1 MKISKAG
8 IDFII
13 GFEGFSAKARKC
25 VSTEKY
31 YTIGYGHYGAD
42 VKKDDTITKEEARK
56 LLESDLLSFEKKV
69 SKYDS
74 KYDFNQ
80 NEFDALV
87 SFAYNVGNIDQ
98 LTAKGTRSREKIA
111 ECMLRYNKSGGKV
124 LNGLVKRREAESKLF
139 LSKLFLSSVST
150 SNYYPKYVGNS
161 NNIDMVLKA
170 IGVSDKYIGSWT
182 CRKPI
187 ANNNG
192 ISNYTGS
199 MEHNLKL
206 ISLAKSGKLKRV

>member
-13 GFEGFSAKARKC
+13 GFEGFSAKACKC

-31 YTIGYGHYGAD
+31 YTIGYGHYGSD
-42 VKKDDTITKEEARK
+42 VKKDDTISKEEARK

-98 LTAKGTRSREKIA
+98 LTSKGTRTRDKIA
-111 ECMLRYNKSGGKV
+111 ECMLLYNKSGGRV
-124 LNGLVKRREAESKLF
+124 LNGLTKRREAERKLF
-139 LSKLFLSSVST
+139 LTNVST
-150 SNYYPKYVGNS
+150 SNYYPKYIGS
-161 NNIDMVLKA
+161 SSNIDIVLKS
-170 IGVSDKYIGSWT
+170 IGVESKYIGSWT

-187 ANNNG
+187 ANKNG
-192 ISNYTGS
+192 ISNYTGTS
-199 MEHNLKL
+199 EQNLKL

>member
-1 MKISKAG
+1 MRISKAG

-13 GFEGFSAKARKC
+13 GFEGFSAKACKC

-42 VKKDDTITKEEARK
+42 VKKDDTITREEARK
-56 LLESDLLSFEKKV
+56 LLETDLLSFEKKV

-98 LTAKGTRSREKIA
+98 LTANGTRSRDKIS

-124 LNGLVKRREAESKLF
+124 LNGLTKRRKAERELF
-139 LSKLFLSSVST
+139 LTKVFAS
-150 SNYYPKYVGNS
+150 YYPKYTGSSTSVD
-161 NNIDMVLKA
+161 IVLKS
-170 IGVSDKYIGSWT
+170 IGVESRYIGSWT

-187 ANNNG
+187 ANKNG
-192 ISNYTGS
+192 ISNYAGTI
-199 MEHNLKL
+199 EQNLKL

>member
-13 GFEGFSAKARKC
+13 GFEGFSAKACKC

-42 VKKDDTITKEEARK
+42 VKKDDTITREEARK
-56 LLESDLLSFEKKV
+56 LLETDLLSFEKKV

-98 LTAKGTRSREKIA
+98 LTANGTRSRDKIS

-124 LNGLVKRREAESKLF
+124 LNGLTKRRKAERELF
-139 LSKLFLSSVST
+139 LTKVFAS
-150 SNYYPKYVGNS
+150 YYPKYTGSSTSVD
-161 NNIDMVLKA
+161 IVLKS
-170 IGVSDKYIGSWT
+170 IGVESRYIGSWT

-187 ANNNG
+187 ANKNG
-192 ISNYTGS
+192 ISNYTGTI
-199 MEHNLKL
+199 EQNLKL
-206 ISLAKSGKLKRV
+206 VSLAKSGKLKRV

>member
-13 GFEGFSAKARKC
+13 GFEGFSAKACKC
-25 VSTEKY
+25 VNTEKH

-42 VKKDDTITKEEARK
+42 VKKDDTITREEARK
-56 LLESDLLSFEKKV
+56 LLENDLLSFEKKV

-74 KYDFNQ
+74 IYDFNQ

-98 LTAKGTRSREKIA
+98 LTAKGTRSRDKIA
-111 ECMLRYNKSGGKV
+111 ECMLLYNKSGGRV
-124 LNGLVKRREAESKLF
+124 LNGLTKRREAERKLF
-139 LSKLFLSSVST
+139 FTKVST
-150 SNYYPKYVGNS
+150 SNYYPKYIGS
-161 NNIDMVLKA
+161 SSNIDIVLKS
-170 IGVSDKYIGSWT
+170 IGVGSKYIGSWT
-182 CRKPI
+182 SRKPI
-187 ANNNG
+187 ATNNG
-192 ISNYTGS
+192 ILNYTGTI
-199 MEHNLKL
+199 EQNLKL

>member
-13 GFEGFSAKARKC
+13 GFEGFSAKACKC

-42 VKKDDTITKEEARK
+42 VKKDDTITREEARK

-98 LTAKGTRSREKIA
+98 LTAKGTRTRDKIA
-111 ECMLRYNKSGGKV
+111 ECMLLYNKSGGRV
-124 LNGLVKRREAESKLF
+124 LNGLTKRRKAERKLF
-139 LSKLFLSSVST
+139 LTNVST
-150 SNYYPKYVGNS
+150 SNYYPKYIGS
-161 NNIDMVLKA
+161 SSNIDMVLKS
-170 IGVSDKYIGSWT
+170 IGVGSKYIGSWT

-187 ANNNG
+187 ANKND
-192 ISNYTGS
+192 ISNYTGTI
-199 MEHNLKL
+199 EQNLKL

>member
-13 GFEGFSAKARKC
+13 GFEGFSAKACKC
-25 VSTEKY
+25 VNTEKY
-31 YTIGYGHYGAD
+31 YTIGYGHYGSD
-42 VKKDDTITKEEARK
+42 VKKDDTITREEARK

-98 LTAKGTRSREKIA
+98 LTANGTRSRDKIS

-124 LNGLVKRREAESKLF
+124 LNGLTKRRKAERDLF
-139 LSKLFLSSVST
+139 LTKVFTSYYSKYNGNST
-150 SNYYPKYVGNS
+150 SVD
-161 NNIDMVLKA
+161 IVLKS
-170 IGVSDKYIGSWT
+170 IGVESKYIGSWT

-187 ANNNG
+187 ANRNG
-192 ISNYTGS
+192 ISNYTGTI
-199 MEHNLKL
+199 EQNLKL

>member
-13 GFEGFSAKARKC
+13 GFEGFSAKACKC

-42 VKKDDTITKEEARK
+42 VKKDDTITREEARK

-74 KYDFNQ
+74 KYDLNQ

-98 LTAKGTRSREKIA
+98 LTAKGTRTRDKIA
-111 ECMLRYNKSGGKV
+111 ECMLRFNNFGGRV
-124 LNGLVKRREAESKLF
+124 LNGLTKRREAERKLF
-139 LSKLFLSSVST
+139 LTKVST
-150 SNYYPKYVGNS
+150 SNYYPKYVGS
-161 NNIDMVLKA
+161 SSNIDIVLKS
-170 IGVSDKYIGSWT
+170 IGVGSKDIGART
-182 CRKPI
+182 CRKLI
-187 ANNNG
+187 ASHNG
-192 ISNYTGS
+192 ILNYTGTI
-199 MEHNLKL
+199 EQNLKL
-206 ISLAKSGKLKRV
+206 ISLAESGKLNRF

>member
-13 GFEGFSAKARKC
+13 GFEGFSAKACKC
-25 VSTEKY
+25 VSTEKH

-42 VKKDDTITKEEARK
+42 VKKDDTITREEARK

-98 LTAKGTRSREKIA
+98 LTANGTRSRDKIS

-124 LNGLVKRREAESKLF
+124 LNGLTKRRKAERELF
-139 LSKLFLSSVST
+139 LTKVFAS
-150 SNYYPKYVGNS
+150 YYPKYTGSSTSVD
-161 NNIDMVLKA
+161 IVLKS
-170 IGVSDKYIGSWT
+170 IGVESRYIGSWT

-187 ANNNG
+187 ANKNG
-192 ISNYTGS
+192 ISNYTGTI
-199 MEHNLKL
+199 EHNLKL

>member
-13 GFEGFSAKARKC
+13 GFEGFSAKACKC

-42 VKKDDTITKEEARK
+42 VKKDDTITREEARK

-80 NEFDALV
+80 NEFDALM

-98 LTAKGTRSREKIA
+98 LTANGTRSRDKIV
-111 ECMLRYNKSGGKV
+111 ECMLLYNKSGGKV
-124 LNGLVKRREAESKLF
+124 LNGLTKRRKAERDLF
-139 LSKLFLSSVST
+139 LTKVFISYYSKYTGSSTGVD
-150 SNYYPKYVGNS
+150 
-161 NNIDMVLKA
+161 IVLKS
-170 IGVSDKYIGSWT
+170 IGVESKYIGSWT

-187 ANNNG
+187 ANKNG
-192 ISNYTGS
+192 ISNYTGTI
-199 MEHNLKL
+199 EQNLKL

>member
-13 GFEGFSAKARKC
+13 GFEGFSAMACKC

-42 VKKDDTITKEEARK
+42 VKKDDTITREEARK

-98 LTAKGTRSREKIA
+98 LTAKGTRTRDKIA
-111 ECMLRYNKSGGKV
+111 ECMLRYNKSGGRV
-124 LNGLVKRREAESKLF
+124 LNGLTKRREAERKLF
-139 LSKLFLSSVST
+139 LTNVST
-150 SNYYPKYVGNS
+150 SSYYPKYIGS
-161 NNIDMVLKA
+161 SSNIDIVLKS
-170 IGVSDKYIGSWT
+170 IGVESKYIGSWT

-187 ANNNG
+187 ANKNG
-192 ISNYTGS
+192 ISNYTGTI
-199 MEHNLKL
+199 EQNLKL

>member
-13 GFEGFSAKARKC
+13 GFEGFSAKACKC

-31 YTIGYGHYGAD
+31 YTIGYGHYGSD

-56 LLESDLLSFEKKV
+56 LLEADLLSFEKKV

-98 LTAKGTRSREKIA
+98 LTAKGTRTRDKIA
-111 ECMLRYNKSGGKV
+111 ECMLRYNKSGGRV
-124 LNGLVKRREAESKLF
+124 LNGLTKRREAERKLF
-139 LSKLFLSSVST
+139 LTNVST
-150 SNYYPKYVGNS
+150 SNYYSKYNGS
-161 NNIDMVLKA
+161 STSIDIVLKS
-170 IGVSDKYIGSWT
+170 IGVESKYIGSWT

-187 ANNNG
+187 ANKNG
-192 ISNYTGS
+192 ISNYTGTI
-199 MEHNLKL
+199 EQNLKL

>member
-13 GFEGFSAKARKC
+13 GFEGFSAKACKC

-31 YTIGYGHYGAD
+31 YTIGYGHYGSD

-56 LLESDLLSFEKKV
+56 LLEADLLSFEKKV

-98 LTAKGTRSREKIA
+98 LTAKGTRTRDKIA
-111 ECMLRYNKSGGKV
+111 ECMLLYNKSGGRV
-124 LNGLVKRREAESKLF
+124 LNGLTKRREAERKLF
-139 LSKLFLSSVST
+139 LTKVFTAYYSKYNGNST
-150 SNYYPKYVGNS
+150 S
-161 NNIDMVLKA
+161 IDIVLKS
-170 IGVSDKYIGSWT
+170 IGVENRYIGSWT

-187 ANNNG
+187 ATNNG
-192 ISNYTGS
+192 ILNYTGT
-199 MEHNLKL
+199 MEQNLKL

>member
-13 GFEGFSAKARKC
+13 GFEGFSAKACKC

-42 VKKDDTITKEEARK
+42 VKKDETITREEARK

-98 LTAKGTRSREKIA
+98 LTEKGTRSRDKIA
-111 ECMLRYNKSGGKV
+111 ECMLLYNKSGGRV
-124 LNGLVKRREAESKLF
+124 LNGLTKRRKAEHDLF
-139 LSKLFLSSVST
+139 LTKVFISYYSKYSGSST
-150 SNYYPKYVGNS
+150 S
-161 NNIDMVLKA
+161 IDIVLKS
-170 IGVSDKYIGSWT
+170 IGVESKYIGSWT

-187 ANNNG
+187 ATKNG
-192 ISNYTGS
+192 ISNYTGT
-199 MEHNLKL
+199 MEQNLKL

>member
-1 MKISKAG
+1 MKISKSG

-13 GFEGFSAKARKC
+13 SFEGFCAKAYKC
-25 VSTEKY
+25 VNTEKY
-31 YTIGYGHYGAD
+31 YTIGYGHYGSD
-42 VKKDDTITKEEARK
+42 VKKDDVITKDEARI
-56 LLESDLLSFEKKV
+56 LLGKDLESFEKKV
-69 SKYDS
+69 NKYNDI
-74 KYDFNQ
+74 YDFNQ

-111 ECMLRYNKSGGKV
+111 ECMLLYNKSGGKV
-124 LNGLVKRREAESKLF
+124 LNGLVKRREAESN
-139 LSKLFLSSVST
+139 LFLSSVST

-161 NNIDMVLKA
+161 NNIDIVLKA

-199 MEHNLKL
+199 MAHNLK
-206 ISLAKSGKLKRV
+206 IIALAKSGKLKRV

>member
-13 GFEGFSAKARKC
+13 GFEGFSAKACKC

-31 YTIGYGHYGAD
+31 YTIGYGHYGFD
-42 VKKDDTITKEEARK
+42 VKKDDTISKEEARK

-98 LTAKGTRSREKIA
+98 LTAKGTRTRDKIA
-111 ECMLRYNKSGGKV
+111 ECMLLYNKSGGRV
-124 LNGLVKRREAESKLF
+124 LKGLTKRREAERKLF
-139 LSKLFLSSVST
+139 LTNVST
-150 SNYYPKYVGNS
+150 SNYFPKYIGS
-161 NNIDMVLKA
+161 SSNIDIVLKT
-170 IGVSDKYIGSWT
+170 IGVPDKYIGSWT

-199 MEHNLKL
+199 MVHNLKL

>member
-13 GFEGFSAKARKC
+13 GFEGFSAKACKC
-25 VSTEKY
+25 VNTEKY

-42 VKKDDTITKEEARK
+42 VKKDDTITREDARK
-56 LLESDLLSFEKKV
+56 LLEADLLKKKKKV

-98 LTAKGTRSREKIA
+98 LTSKGTRSRDKIA
-111 ECMLRYNKSGGKV
+111 ECMLRYNKSGGRV
-124 LNGLVKRREAESKLF
+124 LNGLTKRREAERKLF
-139 LSKLFLSSVST
+139 LTNVST
-150 SNYYPKYVGNS
+150 SNYYPKYIGIS
-161 NNIDMVLKA
+161 TSIDIVLKS
-170 IGVSDKYIGSWT
+170 IGVESKYIGSWT

-187 ANNNG
+187 ANKNG
-192 ISNYTGS
+192 ILNYTGTI
-199 MEHNLKL
+199 EQNLKL
-206 ISLAKSGKLKRV
+206 ISLAKNGKLKRV

>member
-13 GFEGFSAKARKC
+13 GFEGFSSKACKC

-42 VKKDDTITKEEARK
+42 VKKDDTITREEARK

-98 LTAKGTRSREKIA
+98 LTAKGTRTRDKIA
-111 ECMLRYNKSGGKV
+111 ECMLLYNKSGGRV
-124 LNGLVKRREAESKLF
+124 LNGLTKRREAERKLF
-139 LSKLFLSSVST
+139 LTNVST
-150 SNYYPKYVGNS
+150 SNFFPKYIGS
-161 NNIDMVLKA
+161 SSNIDIVLKS
-170 IGVSDKYIGSWT
+170 IGVESRYIGSWT

-187 ANNNG
+187 ATKNG
-192 ISNYTGS
+192 ISNYTGTI
-199 MEHNLKL
+199 EQNLKF

>member
-13 GFEGFSAKARKC
+13 GFEGFSAKACKC

-56 LLESDLLSFEKKV
+56 LLEADLLSFEKKV

-87 SFAYNVGNIDQ
+87 AFAYNVGNIDQ
-98 LTAKGTRSREKIA
+98 LTAKGTRTRDKIA
-111 ECMLRYNKSGGKV
+111 ECMLSYNKSGGRV
-124 LNGLVKRREAESKLF
+124 LNGLTKRREAERNLF
-139 LSKLFLSSVST
+139 LTKVFTSYYSKY
-150 SNYYPKYVGNS
+150 NGNS
-161 NNIDMVLKA
+161 TNIDTVLKS
-170 IGVSDKYIGSWT
+170 IGVESRYIGSWT

-187 ANNNG
+187 ANKNG
-192 ISNYTGS
+192 ISNYTGTI
-199 MEHNLKL
+199 EQNLKL

>member
-1 MKISKAG
+1 MKISKSG
-8 IDFII
+8 IDLII
-13 GFEGFSAKARKC
+13 SFEGFCAKAYKC
-25 VSTEKY
+25 VNTEKY
-31 YTIGYGHYGAD
+31 YTIGYGHYGSD
-42 VKKDDTITKEEARK
+42 VKKDDVISKDEARF
-56 LLESDLLSFEKKV
+56 LLGKDLVSFEKKV
-69 SKYDS
+69 NKYNDI
-74 KYDFNQ
+74 YNFNQ

-111 ECMLRYNKSGGKV
+111 ECMLLYNKSGDKV
-124 LNGLVKRREAESKLF
+124 LNGLVKRREAESN
-139 LSKLFLSSVST
+139 LFLSSVSI

-161 NNIDMVLKA
+161 NNIDIVLKA

-187 ANNNG
+187 ATNNG
-192 ISNYTGS
+192 ILNYTGTI
-199 MEHNLKL
+199 EQNLKL

>member
-13 GFEGFSAKARKC
+13 GFEGFSAKACKC

-42 VKKDDTITKEEARK
+42 VKKDDTITREEARK
-56 LLESDLLSFEKKV
+56 LLEADLLSFEKKV

-98 LTAKGTRSREKIA
+98 LTANGTRSRDKISK
-111 ECMLRYNKSGGKV
+111 CMLLYDKSGGKV
-124 LNGLVKRREAESKLF
+124 LNGLTKRRKAERELF
-139 LSKLFLSSVST
+139 LTKFFASYYSKYAGSST
-150 SNYYPKYVGNS
+150 SVD
-161 NNIDMVLKA
+161 IVLKS
-170 IGVSDKYIGSWT
+170 IGVESKYIGSWT

-187 ANNNG
+187 ANKNG
-192 ISNYTGS
+192 ISNYTGTI
-199 MEHNLKL
+199 EQNLKL

>member
-13 GFEGFSAKARKC
+13 GFEGFSAKACKC
-25 VSTEKY
+25 VSTEKC

-42 VKKDDTITKEEARK
+42 VKKDDTITREEARK

-98 LTAKGTRSREKIA
+98 LTAKGTRTRDKIA
-111 ECMLRYNKSGGKV
+111 ECMLLYNKSGGKV
-124 LNGLVKRREAESKLF
+124 LNGLTKRREAEHDLF
-139 LSKLFLSSVST
+139 LNKVFALYYSKYNGGST
-150 SNYYPKYVGNS
+150 S
-161 NNIDMVLKA
+161 IDIVLKS
-170 IGVSDKYIGSWT
+170 IGVESKYIGSWT
-182 CRKPI
+182 SRKAI
-187 ANNNG
+187 ATKNG
-192 ISNYTGS
+192 ISNYTGTI
-199 MEHNLKL
+199 EQNLKL

>member
-13 GFEGFSAKARKC
+13 GFEGFSAKACKC

-31 YTIGYGHYGAD
+31 YTIGYGHYGTD
-42 VKKDDTITKEEARK
+42 VKKDDTITREEARK
-56 LLESDLLSFEKKV
+56 LLEADLLSFEKKV

-87 SFAYNVGNIDQ
+87 SFAYNVGSIDQ
-98 LTAKGTRSREKIA
+98 LTAKGTRTRDKIA
-111 ECMLRYNKSGGKV
+111 ECMLLYNKSGGRV
-124 LNGLVKRREAESKLF
+124 LNGLTKRREAERDLF
-139 LSKLFLSSVST
+139 LNKVFISHYSKYNGSST
-150 SNYYPKYVGNS
+150 S
-161 NNIDMVLKA
+161 IDVVLKS
-170 IGVSDKYIGSWT
+170 IGVESKYIGSWT

-187 ANNNG
+187 ANKNG
-192 ISNYTGS
+192 ISNYTGTI
-199 MEHNLKL
+199 EQNLKL

>member
-13 GFEGFSAKARKC
+13 GFEGFSAKACKC

-42 VKKDDTITKEEARK
+42 VKKDDTISKEEARK

-98 LTAKGTRSREKIA
+98 LTANGTRSRDKIS

-124 LNGLVKRREAESKLF
+124 LNGLTKRRKAERELF
-139 LSKLFLSSVST
+139 LTKVFTSYYSKYNGNST
-150 SNYYPKYVGNS
+150 S
-161 NNIDMVLKA
+161 IDIVLKS
-170 IGVSDKYIGSWT
+170 IGVESRYIGSWT

-187 ANNNG
+187 ATKNG
-192 ISNYTGS
+192 ISNYTGTI
-199 MEHNLKL
+199 EQNVKL

>member
-13 GFEGFSAKARKC
+13 GFEGFSAKACKC

-42 VKKDDTITKEEARK
+42 VKKDDTITREEARK
-56 LLESDLLSFEKKV
+56 LLEADLLSFEKKV

-98 LTAKGTRSREKIA
+98 LTAKGTRTRDKIA
-111 ECMLRYNKSGGKV
+111 ECMLLYNKSGGRV
-124 LNGLVKRREAESKLF
+124 LNGLTKRREAERKLF
-139 LSKLFLSSVST
+139 LTKVST
-150 SNYYPKYVGNS
+150 SNYYPKYIGS
-161 NNIDMVLKA
+161 SSNIDIVLKS
-170 IGVSDKYIGSWT
+170 IGVESKYIGAWT

-187 ANNNG
+187 ATKNG
-192 ISNYTGS
+192 ISNYTGTI
-199 MEHNLKL
+199 EHNLKL

>member
-13 GFEGFSAKARKC
+13 GFEGFSPKACKC

-31 YTIGYGHYGAD
+31 YTIGYGHYGSD
-42 VKKDDTITKEEARK
+42 VKKDDTITREEARK
-56 LLESDLLSFEKKV
+56 LLEADLLSFEKKV

-98 LTAKGTRSREKIA
+98 LTANGTRSRDKIS
-111 ECMLRYNKSGGKV
+111 ECMLLYNKSGGKV
-124 LNGLVKRREAESKLF
+124 LNGLTKRRKAERELF
-139 LSKLFLSSVST
+139 LTKVFASYYSIYAGSST
-150 SNYYPKYVGNS
+150 SVD
-161 NNIDMVLKA
+161 IVLKS
-170 IGVSDKYIGSWT
+170 IGVESRYIGSWT

-187 ANNNG
+187 ATKNG
-192 ISNYTGS
+192 ISNYTGTI
-199 MEHNLKL
+199 EQNLRL
-206 ISLAKSGKLKRV
+206 ISLAKIGKLKRV

>member
-13 GFEGFSAKARKC
+13 GFEGFSAKACKC

-31 YTIGYGHYGAD
+31 YTIGYGHYGSD
-42 VKKDDTITKEEARK
+42 VKKDDTITREEARK
-56 LLESDLLSFEKKV
+56 LLEADLLSFEKKV

-98 LTAKGTRSREKIA
+98 LTANGTRSRDKIS
-111 ECMLRYNKSGGKV
+111 ECMLLYNKSGGKV
-124 LNGLVKRREAESKLF
+124 LTGLTKRRKAERELF
-139 LSKLFLSSVST
+139 LTKVFGSYYSKYTGGST
-150 SNYYPKYVGNS
+150 SVD
-161 NNIDMVLKA
+161 IVLKS
-170 IGVSDKYIGSWT
+170 IGVESKYIGSWT

-187 ANNNG
+187 ATNNG
-192 ISNYTGS
+192 ILNYIGTI
-199 MEHNLKL
+199 EKNLKL
-206 ISLAKSGKLKRV
+206 I

>member
-13 GFEGFSAKARKC
+13 GFEGFSAKACKC

-42 VKKDDTITKEEARK
+42 VKKDDTITREEARK

-69 SKYDS
+69 SEYDS

-98 LTAKGTRSREKIA
+98 LTAKGTRTRDKIA
-111 ECMLRYNKSGGKV
+111 ECMLRYNKSGGRV
-124 LNGLVKRREAESKLF
+124 LNGLTKRREAERDLF
-139 LSKLFLSSVST
+139 LNKVFTSYYSKYNGSST
-150 SNYYPKYVGNS
+150 S
-161 NNIDMVLKA
+161 IDIVLKS
-170 IGVSDKYIGSWT
+170 IGVESKYIGSWT

-187 ANNNG
+187 ANKNG
-192 ISNYTGS
+192 ILNYTGTI
-199 MEHNLKL
+199 EQNLKL

>member
-13 GFEGFSAKARKC
+13 GFEGFSAKACKC

-42 VKKDDTITKEEARK
+42 VKKDDTITREEARK

-80 NEFDALV
+80 NEFDALM

-98 LTAKGTRSREKIA
+98 LTANGTRSRDKIS
-111 ECMLRYNKSGGKV
+111 ECMLLYNKSGGKV
-124 LNGLVKRREAESKLF
+124 LNGLTKRRKAERDLF
-139 LSKLFLSSVST
+139 LTKVFTSYYSKYNGNATSVD
-150 SNYYPKYVGNS
+150 
-161 NNIDMVLKA
+161 IVLKS
-170 IGVSDKYIGSWT
+170 IGVESKYIGSWT

-187 ANNNG
+187 ATKNG
-192 ISNYTGS
+192 ILNYTGTI
-199 MEHNLKL
+199 EQNLKL

>member
-13 GFEGFSAKARKC
+13 GFEGFSAKACKC

-31 YTIGYGHYGAD
+31 YTIGYGHYGSD

-56 LLESDLLSFEKKV
+56 LLEADLLSFEKKV

-98 LTAKGTRSREKIA
+98 LTAKGTRTRDKIA
-111 ECMLRYNKSGGKV
+111 ECMLRYNKSGGIV
-124 LNGLVKRREAESKLF
+124 LNGLTKRREAERKLF
-139 LSKLFLSSVST
+139 LTNVST
-150 SNYYPKYVGNS
+150 SNYYPKYIGS
-161 NNIDMVLKA
+161 SSNIDIVLKS
-170 IGVSDKYIGSWT
+170 IGVGSKYIGSWT

-187 ANNNG
+187 ATNNG
-192 ISNYTGS
+192 ILNYTGTI
-199 MEHNLKL
+199 EQNLKL

>member
-1 MKISKAG
+1 MKISKSG

-13 GFEGFSAKARKC
+13 SFEGFCAKAYKC
-25 VSTEKY
+25 VNTEKY
-31 YTIGYGHYGAD
+31 YTIGYGHYGSD
-42 VKKDDTITKEEARK
+42 VKKDDVITKDEARI
-56 LLESDLLSFEKKV
+56 LLGKDLASFEKKV
-69 SKYDS
+69 NKYNDI
-74 KYDFNQ
+74 YDFNQ

-87 SFAYNVGNIDQ
+87 SFSYNVGNIDK

-111 ECMLRYNKSGGKV
+111 ECMLLYNKSCGKV

-139 LSKLFLSSVST
+139 LSSVST
-150 SNYYPKYVGNS
+150 SNYYTKYVGNS
-161 NNIDMVLKA
+161 NNIDIVLKA

-199 MEHNLKL
+199 MAHNLKL

>member
-13 GFEGFSAKARKC
+13 GFEGFSSKACKC

-31 YTIGYGHYGAD
+31 YTIGYGHYGYD
-42 VKKDDTITKEEARK
+42 VKKDDTITREEARK
-56 LLESDLLSFEKKV
+56 LLEADLLSFEKKV

-98 LTAKGTRSREKIA
+98 LTANGTRSRDKIS
-111 ECMLRYNKSGGKV
+111 ECMLLYNKSGGKV
-124 LNGLVKRREAESKLF
+124 LNGLTKRRKAERELF
-139 LSKLFLSSVST
+139 LTKVFSSYYSKYTGSST
-150 SNYYPKYVGNS
+150 SVD
-161 NNIDMVLKA
+161 IVLKS
-170 IGVSDKYIGSWT
+170 IGVESRYIGSWT

-187 ANNNG
+187 ATKNG
-192 ISNYTGS
+192 ISNYSGT
-199 MEHNLKL
+199 MEQNLKL

>member
-13 GFEGFSAKARKC
+13 GFEGFSAKACKC
-25 VSTEKY
+25 VSTENY

-42 VKKDDTITKEEARK
+42 VKKDDTITREEARK
-56 LLESDLLSFEKKV
+56 LLEADLLSFEKKV

-98 LTAKGTRSREKIA
+98 LTANGTRSRDKIA
-111 ECMLRYNKSGGKV
+111 ECMLLYNKSGGKV
-124 LNGLVKRREAESKLF
+124 LNGLTKRRKAERELF
-139 LSKLFLSSVST
+139 LTKVFTSYYSKY
-150 SNYYPKYVGNS
+150 NGNS
-161 NNIDMVLKA
+161 ASVDIVLKS
-170 IGVSDKYIGSWT
+170 IGVESKYIGSWT
-182 CRKPI
+182 CRKPV
-187 ANNNG
+187 ATKNG
-192 ISNYTGS
+192 ISNYTGT
-199 MEHNLKL
+199 MEQNLKL

>member
-13 GFEGFSAKARKC
+13 GFEGFSAKACKC

-31 YTIGYGHYGAD
+31 YTIGYGHYGSD
-42 VKKDDTITKEEARK
+42 VKKDGTITREEARK
-56 LLESDLLSFEKKV
+56 LLEADLLSFEKKV

-98 LTAKGTRSREKIA
+98 LTAKGTRTRDKIA
-111 ECMLRYNKSGGKV
+111 ECMLLYNKSGGRV
-124 LNGLVKRREAESKLF
+124 LNGLTKRREAERDLF
-139 LSKLFLSSVST
+139 LTKVFTSYYSKYNGNST
-150 SNYYPKYVGNS
+150 S
-161 NNIDMVLKA
+161 IDIVLKS
-170 IGVSDKYIGSWT
+170 IGVESKYIGSWT

-187 ANNNG
+187 ATKNG
-192 ISNYTGS
+192 ISNYTGT
-199 MEHNLKL
+199 MEQNLKL

>member
-13 GFEGFSAKARKC
+13 GFEGFSAKACKC

-56 LLESDLLSFEKKV
+56 LLENDLLSFEKKV

-98 LTAKGTRSREKIA
+98 LTANGTRSRDKIA
-111 ECMLRYNKSGGKV
+111 ECMLLYNKSGGKV
-124 LNGLVKRREAESKLF
+124 LNGLTKRRKAERELF
-139 LSKLFLSSVST
+139 LTKVFT
-150 SNYYPKYVGNS
+150 SYYPKYGGISTSVD
-161 NNIDMVLKA
+161 IVLKS
-170 IGVSDKYIGSWT
+170 IGVESKYIGSWT

-187 ANNNG
+187 ANKNG
-192 ISNYTGS
+192 ISNYTGTI
-199 MEHNLKL
+199 EQNLKL

>member
-13 GFEGFSAKARKC
+13 GFEGFSAKACKC

-42 VKKDDTITKEEARK
+42 VKKDDTITREEARK
-56 LLESDLLSFEKKV
+56 LLEADLLSFEKKV

-98 LTAKGTRSREKIA
+98 LTSNGTRSRDKIA
-111 ECMLRYNKSGGKV
+111 ECMLLYNKSGGKV
-124 LNGLVKRREAESKLF
+124 LNGLTKRRKAERDLF
-139 LSKLFLSSVST
+139 LTKVFTSYYSKYTGSST
-150 SNYYPKYVGNS
+150 SVD
-161 NNIDMVLKA
+161 IVLKS
-170 IGVSDKYIGSWT
+170 IGVESRYIGSWT

-187 ANNNG
+187 ATKNG
-192 ISNYTGS
+192 ISNYTGTI
-199 MEHNLKL
+199 EQNVKL

>member
-13 GFEGFSAKARKC
+13 GFEGFSAKACKC
-25 VSTEKY
+25 VSTEKH

-87 SFAYNVGNIDQ
+87 CFAFNIGNINQ
-98 LTAKGTRSREKIA
+98 LTDNGTRSRQVIA
-111 ECMLRYNKSGGKV
+111 SKMLEY
-124 LNGLVKRREAESKLF
+124 
-139 LSKLFLSSVST
+139 
-150 SNYYPKYVGNS
+150 
-161 NNIDMVLKA
+161 
-170 IGVSDKYIGSWT
+170 
-182 CRKPI
+182 C
-187 ANNNG
+187 
-192 ISNYTGS
+192 
-199 MEHNLKL
+199 
-206 ISLAKSGKLKRV
+206 KSGKKILKGLQTRRNEEHDLFLTSTDYIEAYHDMFYGGVFKGIKENFFIRKEPSTTSEKVGNTNQPFDNTVLGIVLTKKEGVWLRVKDGYVHGTAVLWEK

>member
-13 GFEGFSAKARKC
+13 GFEGFSAKACKC

-42 VKKDDTITKEEARK
+42 VKKDDTITREEARK
-56 LLESDLLSFEKKV
+56 LLEADLLSFERKV
-69 SKYDS
+69 SKYDI

-98 LTAKGTRSREKIA
+98 LTANGTRSRDKISK
-111 ECMLRYNKSGGKV
+111 CMLLYNKSGGKV
-124 LNGLVKRREAESKLF
+124 LNGLTKRRKAERELF
-139 LSKLFLSSVST
+139 LTKVFVSYYSKYTGSST
-150 SNYYPKYVGNS
+150 SVD
-161 NNIDMVLKA
+161 IVLKS
-170 IGVSDKYIGSWT
+170 IGVENKYIGSWT

-187 ANNNG
+187 ANKNG
-192 ISNYTGS
+192 ISNYTGTI
-199 MEHNLKL
+199 EQNLKL